1 MWMSTMNN
9 NIVHCWQMAAKVIV
23 DMDPLPQFQS
33 RPGQLWWWWSCCF
46 WFWFCKPANQARL
59 VQCLVCVGLK
69 RFLGDGTVNVK
80 LVLNTQD
87 TTNNSHTQ
95 CIVLYYR
102 FTIPTSLNVRLSSSS
117 LSPSWPYSSSS
128 SSSLLRSSQ
137 CDLLGGRFCRKMSS
151 FLLIF
156 IFLSKSY
163 FAICAPWHLGNSLTL
178 GLGQLRP
185 TPPSPEIGL
194 DLSRDGDAN
203 VLHQQM
209 TVIVTSWTISIL
221 SIMNLNMTLALFG
234 CKAEAT
240 SDAMPKIRHCLPN
253 SLLVLKITSMNILY
267 LI

>member
-1 MWMSTMNN
+1 
-9 NIVHCWQMAAKVIV
+9 MAARVIV
-23 DMDPLPQFQS
+23 WTWIPLPQFQS
-33 RPGQLWWWWSCCF
+33 WPGQLWWWWSCCF

-87 TTNNSHTQ
+87 TTNNSHTR

-117 LSPSWPYSSSS
+117 LSPSWPWSSSS

-137 CDLLGGRFCRKMSS
+137 CDLLGGHFVWKCLHFFLFLFFPLKVLFC
-151 FLLIF
+151 
-156 IFLSKSY
+156 
-163 FAICAPWHLGNSLTL
+163 HLRTLTSCQFSHTWTWTAATNSPL
-178 GLGQLRP
+178 
-185 TPPSPEIGL
+185 SPEIGL

-209 TVIVTSWTISIL
+209 TVIVTSWTIS
-221 SIMNLNMTLALFG
+221 
-234 CKAEAT
+234 
-240 SDAMPKIRHCLPN
+240 
-253 SLLVLKITSMNILY
+253 
-267 LI
+267 